1 MWTPHQYGHFLPQG
15 IYWNPYPDDIVC
27 TAQTKPVGE
36 DFQSTALQSTGDDND
51 KSLMDI

>member
-1 MWTPHQYGHFLPQG
+1 MTSCALPRPSQLE
-15 IYWNPYPDDIVC
+15 
-27 TAQTKPVGE
+27 E